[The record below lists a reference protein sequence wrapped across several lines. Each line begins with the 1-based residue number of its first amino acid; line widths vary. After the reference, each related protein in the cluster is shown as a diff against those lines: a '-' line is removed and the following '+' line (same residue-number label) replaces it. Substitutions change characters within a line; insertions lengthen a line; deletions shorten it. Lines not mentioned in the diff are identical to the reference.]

1 LLHRVALVQLFRLIA
16 RHRPPEQAVMAL
28 RPMNMFC
35 CGCPLTFGVKFI
47 LLVNLIVNLFYI
59 VTVTLNIIFQIPTVV
74 SSLGPTAEIFNG
86 AWCLLGLPFIV
97 IGYWGVSSRA
107 EGHLRL
113 YLQYLCCGFIVD
125 MVFLSINFVFR
136 DVCAQMPHLLRH
148 HGSAFAC
155 GAMRIGSL
163 LVVIQVV
170 VLELYFIFAV
180 WSCCEDFKAGGGG
193 VGLPEL
199 LRHHQNAHKKQH
211 HDHIYS
217 DQLFG
222 AAIAPGYP
230 KDYGAFNRMQ
240 QNQPQLGPCKP
251 IGQGY
256 FHETSYPPPQ
266 SFS

>member
-1 LLHRVALVQLFRLIA
+1 
-16 RHRPPEQAVMAL
+16 MAL

-59 VTVTLNIIFQIPTVV
+59 ITVTMNIIFKFPTVV
-74 SSLGPTAEIFNG
+74 SNLGPTAEIFNG

-97 IGYWGVSSRA
+97 VGWWGVSYRL

-113 YLQYLCCGFIVD
+113 YLQYLCAGFVVD
-125 MVFLSINFVFR
+125 MVFLFLNFILR
-136 DVCAQMPHLLRH
+136 DVCGHMPHLLRH

-155 GAMRIGSL
+155 GVMRISALGL
-163 LVVIQVV
+163 VIQVTI
-170 VLELYFIFAV
+170 LELYFIFAV
-180 WSCCEDFKAGGGG
+180 WSCCEDFRAGGGG

-199 LRHHQNAHKKQH
+199 LRHHQDMNKKQLN
-211 HDHIYS
+211 DHAYS

-222 AAIAPGYP
+222 ATITPGYP

-240 QNQPQLGPCKP
+240 GPQLGPNRP
-251 IGQGY
+251 IIQGNY
-256 FHETSYPPPQ
+256 HETAYPPPQ